1 MNGLL
6 IVNAFL
12 KNGKFGALYD
22 LLADAA
28 RRMEIGLAVQTNAE
42 VVSALCRDVFQ
53 SEDYD
58 FCLFWD
64 KDVQLAAQLEG
75 LGMRLFNSSDAIAA
89 CDDKALTFL
98 RLKPLDVPMPET
110 VIAPKTFSNVG
121 YTDLNF
127 AREIGAQMRYPL
139 IVKECFGSFG
149 MQVYWCR
156 DEAELL
162 ERIGKLGGERGGGQS
177 RGGHAAPQ
185 SKRRL
190 PQQPDYWRHDG
201 TPRADPRGRNA
212 GRPGHAGAGAGFCR
226 CRSPF
231 RQGRPGAVR
240 GQFQRPF
247 CHDFAMHGREYGGGD
262 SAAHP

>member
-1 MNGLL
+1 MKGLL

-42 VVSALCRDVFQ
+42 VVSALCRGAFQ

-89 CDDKALTFL
+89 CDDKALTYL
-98 RLKPLDVPMPET
+98 RLKPCGIPMPET

-121 YTDLNF
+121 YTDLTF
-127 AREIGAQMRYPL
+127 VREI
-139 IVKECFGSFG
+139 
-149 MQVYWCR
+149 
-156 DEAELL
+156 
-162 ERIGKLGGERGGGQS
+162 
-177 RGGHAAPQ
+177 
-185 SKRRL
+185 
-190 PQQPDYWRHDG
+190 
-201 TPRADPRGRNA
+201 
-212 GRPGHAGAGAGFCR
+212 
-226 CRSPF
+226 
-231 RQGRPGAVR
+231 
-240 GQFQRPF
+240 
-247 CHDFAMHGREYGGGD
+247 
-262 SAAHP
+262 